1 MINRWRLAAIAAG
14 LMASGCASSSYSSVA
29 RQHCADADSQL
40 SVLLAPLEES
50 RGAGCAA
57 WPTECDNLRREIERL
72 SLVCP
77 GHTPTLLTNAVI
89 AYESGQPVK
98 AQQFLD
104 RIFERAGSHPD
115 AAILRARIAVEEGN
129 LPFARRFLEQQI
141 LLAPDQAAL
150 RETHAGVLYLT
161 GDSEH
166 ARIELNAASELGA
179 PRWRIAYHL
188 GLIEEAQGRMDAA
201 KRFYSEAVAGNP
213 GFAPARARL
222 NGLGRGS
229 E

>member
-1 MINRWRLAAIAAG
+1 MINRWLTAVIAPALLAA
-14 LMASGCASSSYSSVA
+14 GCASHPGGVA

-40 SVLLAPLEES
+40 STLLLPLEEG

-57 WPTECDNLRREIERL
+57 YPADCDNLRREIERL
-72 SLVCP
+72 ALVCP
-77 GHTPTLLTNAVI
+77 GHAPTLLTNAVI
-89 AYESGQPVK
+89 AYEAGQTLK

-104 RIFERAGSHPD
+104 RIFERPGSHPD

-141 LLAPDQAAL
+141 LLAPDVAAL
-150 RETHAGVLYLT
+150 RETHAGVLYLA
-161 GDSEH
+161 GDSDH
-166 ARIELNAASELGA
+166 ARIELNAAGELGA

>member
-14 LMASGCASSSYSSVA
+14 LVASGCASHSTVA

-40 SVLLAPLEES
+40 SALLAPLEES

-57 WPTECDNLRREIERL
+57 WPTECDALRREIERL

-77 GHTPTLLTNAVI
+77 GHAPTLLTNAVI
-89 AYESGQPVK
+89 AYESGQTVK
-98 AQQFLD
+98 SQQFLD
-104 RIFERAGSHPD
+104 RIFERPGSHPD
-115 AAILRARIAVEEGN
+115 AAILRSRIAVEEGN
-129 LPFARRFLEQQI
+129 IPFARRFLEQQI
-141 LLAPDQAAL
+141 LLAPDHATL
-150 RETHAGVLYLT
+150 RETHAGALYLS

-188 GLIEEAQGRMDAA
+188 GLIEEAEGRMENA
-201 KRFYSEAVAGNP
+201 KRFFSEAVAANP
-213 GFAPARARL
+213 GFAAARARL

-229 E
+229 K

>member
-1 MINRWRLAAIAAG
+1 MIIRRLVAIALGLSAAG
-14 LMASGCASSSYSSVA
+14 CFHYHGVA
-29 RQHCADADSQL
+29 RQHCGDPDSQL
-40 SVLLAPLEES
+40 ASLLTPLEEA

-57 WPTECDNLRREIERL
+57 WPSDCDNLRREIERQAL
-72 SLVCP
+72 ICP
-77 GHTPTLLTNAVI
+77 GHAPTLLTNAVI
-89 AYESGQPVK
+89 AYEAGSALK

-104 RIFERAGSHPD
+104 RIFERPGSHPD
-115 AAILRARIAVEEGN
+115 AAVLRARIAVEEGN
-129 LPFARRFLEQQI
+129 IPFARRFLEQQI

-150 RETHAGVLYLT
+150 RETHAGVLYLA

-188 GLIEEAQGRMDAA
+188 GLIEEAQGRVETA

-213 GFAPARARL
+213 DFAAAKARL
-222 NGLGRGS
+222 NGLGRGAK
-229 E
+229 